1 MDAPVIAKKASYTAS
16 LLLMTA
22 VVLGGCA
29 NPDDTVIKKCP
40 AAATLPEAQT
50 LTRFKDGTGRD
61 LIDVNFNGKIIGI
74 TGSCSIDVDEDTG
87 EGTIEMK
94 VRPRFEFTRGPAN
107 HDSQLTFEYFV
118 VLTDAASNPISEQRL
133 PFKSEFW
140 TNRTV
145 MTDKDKPIELTI
157 PVTDWQGGD
166 DFRVFV
172 GFQLSREELDYNRS
186 R

>member
-29 NPDDTVIKKCP
+29 NPDDIVIKKCP

-107 HDSQLTFEYFV
+107 HDSQCRQQPDF
-118 VLTDAASNPISEQRL
+118 
-133 PFKSEFW
+133 
-140 TNRTV
+140 RTK
-145 MTDKDKPIELTI
+145 TAIQIRILDKP
-157 PVTDWQGGD
+157 DRHDRQGQAD
-166 DFRVFV
+166 
-172 GFQLSREELDYNRS
+172 
-186 R
+186 